1 MKKLTSFLKKIK
13 DYADKEFLMYTGAFF
28 IMMLL
33 IYGYTIFAV
42 GTDAPQFTYAEF

>member
-13 DYADKEFLMYTGAFF
+13 GYVDKEFFIFTGAFF
-28 IMMLL
+28 IMMMLL
-33 IYGYTIFAV
+33 YGYTIFAV